1 MQKVVVTGASG
12 NIGTAVVRELAA
24 GGEREILGLA
34 RRDPLGPGQQNERSS
49 VSWQAADVSSDD
61 LTPLLRG
68 ADAVVHLAWKM
79 QPSHDPE
86 ETWET
91 NAVGTRR
98 LLEAVQRAGV
108 PTVICVTSIA
118 AYSPVDHDDPVDEQ
132 WATDGTSRAYYCREK
147 AYVERLLD
155 TFEETNP
162 QTRVVRMRPT
172 FVFQHSAASE
182 QRRIFGGPLARPS
195 LIQRRFIPVIP
206 VPKGLRFQAVHAG
219 DVARAIEAAVRLPVH
234 GAFNLAG
241 DGLIRREQLGELMSA
256 RTIEVPPRLASEA
269 LGLAWRL
276 HAAGVPGSLLDALMR
291 VPVLS
296 TERARRELGWEPQHT
311 GMEAL
316 EALLQGIP
324 ARAGSSMPP
333 LHR

>member
-1 MQKVVVTGASG
+1 MQKIVVTGASG
-12 NIGTAVVRELAA
+12 NIGTAVLRELAA
-24 GGEREILGLA
+24 GGEREIVALA
-34 RRDPLGPGQQNERSS
+34 RRRPPHSEPS
-49 VSWQAADVSSDD
+49 VRTNVTWHEADISADD
-61 LTPLLRG
+61 LTPLLQG

-79 QPSHDPE
+79 QPTHDPE
-86 ETWET
+86 VTWAT

-98 LLEAVQRAGV
+98 LLEAVQQAEV
-108 PTVICVTSIA
+108 PALVCVSSIA
-118 AYSPVDHDDPVDEQ
+118 AYSPVDHDNPVDEQ
-132 WATDGTSRAYYCREK
+132 WATDGTSRANYCREK

-155 TFEETNP
+155 ALEEANP

-172 FVFQHSAASE
+172 FVFQRSAASE

-195 LIQRRFIPVIP
+195 LLRRSLIPVIP

-219 DVARAIEAAVRLPVH
+219 DVARAIEAAVRLPVR

-241 DGLIRREQLGELMSA
+241 DGVIRREQLGELMSA
-256 RTIEVPPRLASEA
+256 RTVEVPPRLASEA
-269 LGLAWRL
+269 LSLAWRL

-311 GMEAL
+311 GTEAM
-316 EALLQGIP
+316 EALLQGLP
-324 ARAGSSMPP
+324 ARAGSRTPP
-333 LHR
+333 LHP